1 MMNSE
6 NKGYSLA
13 VINGNNKDKKK
24 KCILSRWPC
33 MSLISPPRPWLSLF
47 PRCRWKT
54 PEERIY
60 IDGDQQ

>member
-13 VINGNNKDKKK
+13 VINGNNKDKKEK
-24 KCILSRWPC
+24 VYLKPMALYVPDIATQA
-33 MSLISPPRPWLSLF
+33 WLSLF

-54 PEERIY
+54 PEERDLY
-60 IDGDQQ
+60 